1 MGFNWFVWTL
11 VGLLVIAGLIARY
24 YDVASYVRCA
34 VEVDDDKADTTPDL
48 PTR

>member
-11 VGLLVIAGLIARY
+11 VGLHVIAGLITRY

-34 VEVDDDKADTTPDL
+34 VEVDDKGDTTPDL